1 MGGSNA
7 QTQQTAGCTWLCK
20 AGQIGAEHHS
30 ETIPLKESQRIS
42 KVKFSLVVGP
52 SLRKTRGQLDRTSER
67 QDNTVM
73 GQAKGKTVP

>member
-7 QTQQTAGCTWLCK
+7 QTQQTAGRTWLCK

-52 SLRKTRGQLDRTSER
+52 SLRKTRGQTSER